1 MIKVIF
7 NKITFYIAIAIISLP
22 TIVNSSPKTILPEN
36 PIFIQKGNE
45 SYSLNRHISILKD
58 TSGKWNI
65 REVTSDSLSSM
76 FVKVNKD
83 APNFGFSSSVFWIR
97 FRVIDTL
104 TAIEKKD
111 ENFSDNWLLINKYPS
126 LEDVRLY
133 YRDSLDGNFI
143 EKNAGLISFVKSN
156 TIHNIEFV
164 SQLPVQKNMLKTF
177 YLRISTPSPVII
189 SFQIMS
195 IRSFLHR
202 HSKRLFFYGIMF
214 GIFFLIII
222 YNSFLYFSI
231 KEKTYLFYVLYVFSC
246 ASFLFIYDGFY
257 TKFIGSLFA
266 RDYYMLQM
274 AAVSSIGLFGLLL
287 TRDFLLTKKYLPS
300 VYKMLNLLAVVYTF
314 IILLLYFLPLRVSI
328 TIFSTGTLLS
338 FILGLIIS
346 IVTLKKGFKLSKF
359 YLLALMGTVLGACII
374 LGRNYNLLPDNFW
387 TENAFQLGIL
397 WEAIILSYSLGYR
410 MSILEKR
417 VEERTS
423 ELMHRT
429 EELKNLSE
437 HLETVREE
445 ERKYVASEI
454 HDEFGGAL
462 SLLKMD
468 LFKLKKQN
476 TEQPEIFNPILQ
488 RVDNTI
494 KKVQQISTDLRPE
507 ILDDLGLV
515 DAIDWY

>member
-222 YNSFLYFSI
+222 YNL
-231 KEKTYLFYVLYVFSC
+231 
-246 ASFLFIYDGFY
+246 
-257 TKFIGSLFA
+257 A
-266 RDYYMLQM
+266 R
-274 AAVSSIGLFGLLL
+274 
-287 TRDFLLTKKYLPS
+287 
-300 VYKMLNLLAVVYTF
+300 NLLKAGSTKAPAREVTAR
-314 IILLLYFLPLRVSI
+314 LLRLASTARSFAKLR
-328 TIFSTGTLLS
+328 GHQR
-338 FILGLIIS
+338 IS
-346 IVTLKKGFKLSKF
+346 VT
-359 YLLALMGTVLGACII
+359 
-374 LGRNYNLLPDNFW
+374 
-387 TENAFQLGIL
+387 
-397 WEAIILSYSLGYR
+397 
-410 MSILEKR
+410 
-417 VEERTS
+417 
-423 ELMHRT
+423 
-429 EELKNLSE
+429 
-437 HLETVREE
+437 
-445 ERKYVASEI
+445 
-454 HDEFGGAL
+454 
-462 SLLKMD
+462 
-468 LFKLKKQN
+468 
-476 TEQPEIFNPILQ
+476 
-488 RVDNTI
+488 
-494 KKVQQISTDLRPE
+494 
-507 ILDDLGLV
+507 
-515 DAIDWY
+515 